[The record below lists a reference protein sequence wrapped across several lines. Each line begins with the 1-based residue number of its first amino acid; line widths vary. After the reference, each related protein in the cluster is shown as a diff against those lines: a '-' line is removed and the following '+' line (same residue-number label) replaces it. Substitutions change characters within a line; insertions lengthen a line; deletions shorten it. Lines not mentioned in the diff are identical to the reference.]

1 MQLPISA
8 ADAYGRIT
16 NLGSMQD
23 KIAALPDDIKAKVG
37 DLTLTDDTIT
47 LNSTPMGALT
57 LKVSE
62 RVEGRR
68 VAYQAQGAP
77 VPVILAVNIEP
88 KGDAACEV
96 VAAIDVELPAMLKPM
111 VGPKLQEAASKLGDM
126 MKNIVS
132 LS

>member
-1 MQLPISA
+1 MSA

-16 NLGSMQD
+16 SLSSMQE
-23 KIAALPDDIKAKVG
+23 KIADLPDEVKSKVG

-47 LNSTPMGALT
+47 LNSTPMGSLT
-57 LKVSE
+57 LKVCE

-68 VAYQAQGAP
+68 VAYQAQGSP

-88 KGDAACEV
+88 KSDSACEV

-126 MKNIVS
+126 MKNLVS
-132 LS
+132 LK